1 MAGVGGM
8 ARREDTKRIGLLA
21 PSSSTTQEYEYGRI
35 LPGGVTLHTARLVLR
50 TVDLNATISVVEE
63 IEQESRKLSDA
74 DVDVIVLA
82 ATAPSSRKGLGYDR
96 ELIGRMEASSGKP
109 ATTASTGLM
118 RALDVLGARKIAI
131 AAPWSD
137 EVNRIAAAFIEA
149 SGVRVLTQRALGHVA
164 NLDIGLL
171 DPTSAFELGCA
182 VDHKDADA
190 VMLAC
195 GNWRTLGI
203 VDRLEATL
211 GKPVV
216 TTNQVALWA
225 ALRLI
230 GHTAPVPG
238 WGRLL
243 RTGL

>member
-1 MAGVGGM
+1 MTGVGGM

-35 LPGGVTLHTARLVLR
+35 LPDGVTLHTARLVLR
-50 TVDLNATISVVEE
+50 TVDPNATISVVEE
-63 IEQESRKLSDA
+63 IEQESRKLGDA

-96 ELIGRMEASSGKP
+96 ELIGRMEAASGRP

-164 NLDIGLL
+164 
-171 DPTSAFELGCA
+171 
-182 VDHKDADA
+182 
-190 VMLAC
+190 
-195 GNWRTLGI
+195 
-203 VDRLEATL
+203 
-211 GKPVV
+211 
-216 TTNQVALWA
+216 
-225 ALRLI
+225 
-230 GHTAPVPG
+230 
-238 WGRLL
+238 
-243 RTGL
+243 